1 LSCPIGTKTL
11 RAYAAFHSLLA
22 YSAYLRRWPP
32 TCLADAEKGLKIP
45 MTAQPIAGAEAANT
59 WSIAAAP
66 EDRSHHLRT
75 QFLRRVA
82 HDIASPTGVTM
93 TVLEELAAES
103 HRPEL
108 VAMARR
114 GLRRLLRLSEQLAL
128 AADFEAGSVAPDTT
142 AHDLRSV
149 VDDAIE
155 QATTI
160 DGRRG
165 VTVEAALPEARVVA
179 DVDRRLVGS
188 IVREVIGNALR
199 LASSRVRVTL
209 ETSGSE
215 ATVLVEDDGPGF
227 AADVLPRIGERFVP
241 GLTSRGLGLSLSI
254 AKDVLDAHG
263 GSLRTDTSTL
273 PPGRRGIPG
282 AAVVIT
288 LPLA

>member
-1 LSCPIGTKTL
+1 
-11 RAYAAFHSLLA
+11 
-22 YSAYLRRWPP
+22 
-32 TCLADAEKGLKIP
+32 
-45 MTAQPIAGAEAANT
+45 MTAQPISATDAASAWSLAGETHDCN
-59 WSIAAAP
+59 
-66 EDRSHHLRT
+66 HHLRT

-103 HRPEL
+103 KRPEL

-128 AADFEAGSVAPDTT
+128 AADFEAGSVEPDTT

-149 VDDAIE
+149 VKDAIE

-160 DGRRG
+160 DGRRD
-165 VTVEAALPEARVVA
+165 VTLEPVLPEGRVIA

-199 LASSRVRVTL
+199 LAGSRVRVTL
-209 ETSGSE
+209 ETGGDE
-215 ATVLVEDDGPGF
+215 ATVRVEDDGPGF
-227 AADVLPRIGERFVP
+227 AADVLPRIGQRFVP
-241 GLTSRGLGLSLSI
+241 GLASRGLGLSLSI

-263 GSLRTDTSTL
+263 GSLRTEASAL
-273 PPGRRGIPG
+273 PPGRRGKSG